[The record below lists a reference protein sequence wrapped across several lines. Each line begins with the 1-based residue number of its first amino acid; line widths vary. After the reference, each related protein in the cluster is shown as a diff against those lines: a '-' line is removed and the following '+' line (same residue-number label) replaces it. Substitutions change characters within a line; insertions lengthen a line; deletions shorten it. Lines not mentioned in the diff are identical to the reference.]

1 MKYEANCLPLNEI
14 IQISNLNSQNN
25 EGCISG
31 SELRNLCE
39 KCAKITKSFVA
50 YPLCCRNSGGV
61 RDWCQLYLDFT
72 LNRKQDLG
80 KVEILELFDG
90 SVGGSV
96 GGSAGRII
104 TALMIEI
111 IE

>member
-1 MKYEANCLPLNEI
+1 MLNPLNCVHYRLSVTSFLFMICLIFLIILSMKYEANCLPLNEI

-50 YPLCCRNSGGV
+50 YPLCCRNSEGV

-72 LNRKQDLG
+72 LNRK
-80 KVEILELFDG
+80 
-90 SVGGSV
+90 
-96 GGSAGRII
+96 
-104 TALMIEI
+104 
-111 IE
+111 